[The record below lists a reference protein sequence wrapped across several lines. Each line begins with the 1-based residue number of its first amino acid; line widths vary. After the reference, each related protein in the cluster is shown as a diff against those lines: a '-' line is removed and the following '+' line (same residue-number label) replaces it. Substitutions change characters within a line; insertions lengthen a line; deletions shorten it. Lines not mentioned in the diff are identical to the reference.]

1 MVSSPTPDG
10 RQISKAQGRR
20 PRTAPCAFFERLYVF
35 LMVIYMAQ
43 MTPEAGRMVG
53 RLSGD
58 PVPLLVPIVMTLVL
72 LVRHPVSF
80 LHRRLWLFAGIML
93 CWTVAVCYK
102 LHDFSSTHLSFYFF
116 LFYAI
121 FVAFIHVRVFG
132 HEQLRM

>member
-58 PVPLLVPIVMTLVL
+58 PVPLLVPIVMTLV
-72 LVRHPVSF
+72 P
-80 LHRRLWLFAGIML
+80 AGRAL
-93 CWTVAVCYK
+93 
-102 LHDFSSTHLSFYFF
+102 STGTTLMIPTPIGID
-116 LFYAI
+116 A
-121 FVAFIHVRVFG
+121 ATCP
-132 HEQLRM
+132 